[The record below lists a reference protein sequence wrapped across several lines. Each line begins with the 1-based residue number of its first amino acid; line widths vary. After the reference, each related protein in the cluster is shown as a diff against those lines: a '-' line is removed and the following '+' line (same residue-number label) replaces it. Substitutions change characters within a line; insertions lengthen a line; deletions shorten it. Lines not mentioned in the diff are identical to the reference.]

1 MASKSRKTSFEESAL
16 LGFGRIYRE
25 PNRPV
30 RLKILWSRIILAL
43 ILLLAAGWFAAAGGV
58 YYFFKYRH
66 GYDEVSYTKMLILP
80 FRMDEHRVEMGDYH
94 VEKGLE
100 ALRNQDVRSAL
111 HLLRTGVARSKAN
124 AEGRLVLA
132 QIFES
137 GLQRPDIAAEILEAG
152 LEQSDE
158 NPQFL
163 EKEYLQPLFRMLLLH
178 QYDDRI
184 VALSQELLPELP
196 RDSEETV
203 LIAFAAI
210 QSNIYRGNYQ
220 EAERLLDQYGLMQ
233 SPQGQILLAQIR
245 WNRGLRDRA
254 IAILHQALNNYPDRD
269 DIFSVLMRF
278 YREQEEWDLIRRY
291 SIFRSIRFPEKVGPN
306 IDLLYSIDAVGDQDL
321 IYPSVQE
328 ILNSYPV
335 EQTVLPLAQFAAAT
349 GRTDIAR
356 IAYDKALEADLQIA
370 PYTLLL
376 QESLV
381 RGGEYEAAIQF
392 SDQLREERPD
402 WLGPLQALENGFRA
416 LALQGQ
422 GRTLDSEI
430 FVREFLKS
438 DRIRPKTHIAVARMF
453 TELGSPEIA
462 HQILTESYSRN
473 SEDQPVL
480 SALVLNDIELGR
492 DRDFVNH
499 LRDLLRMRVPDQTVL
514 FQAYLELG
522 SDRHLFLGD
531 REILLSRIEELIV
544 RPS

>member
-269 DIFSVLMRF
+269 DICSVLMRF